1 MRFRSFPVAAVVVL
15 LAGLSPAFGQAPLPA
30 APVGAVDTTAA
41 GVPVTAA
48 AAKAELRLADGAP
61 LTLRGA
67 HFYSRERVRLIVVA
81 RRKVTKSLTATGG
94 GAFVVRL
101 RGIAVGRCQ
110 GFIAFAVGSRGS
122 RASLSSPNVYCPPR
136 P

>member
-1 MRFRSFPVAAVVVL
+1 MIIAIGLLAAVP
-15 LAGLSPAFGQAPLPA
+15 AGLDTSAAGG
-30 APVGAVDTTAA
+30 APVT
-41 GVPVTAA
+41 
-48 AAKAELRLADGAP
+48 AAKAELRLASGAP

-67 HFYSRERVRLIVVA
+67 HFESRERVRLIVVA
-81 RRKVTKSLTATGG
+81 LRKVTKSLTATGR

-110 GFIAFAVGSRGS
+110 GFTAFAVGSRGS

>member
-1 MRFRSFPVAAVVVL
+1 MIIAIALLAAV
-15 LAGLSPAFGQAPLPA
+15 
-30 APVGAVDTTAA
+30 PVGIDTTAA

-48 AAKAELRLADGAP
+48 AAKAELRLAGGAP
-61 LTLRGA
+61 LTLRGT
-67 HFYSRERVRLIVVA
+67 HFESRERVRLIVVA

-101 RGIAVGRCQ
+101 HGITVGRCQ
-110 GFIAFAVGSRGS
+110 GFTAFAVGSRGS